1 MLFLMDLGAK
11 VAKED
16 MVGIHEKEM
25 TIDLQVC

>member
-1 MLFLMDLGAK
+1 MDLGAK

>member
-16 MVGIHEKEM
+16 MVRIHEKKM
-25 TIDLQVC
+25 TMELQVC